1 MLSIFACGEE
11 NSIPVGVKVKVS
23 SKNQIAVPA
32 EARSRLGIGPGDT
45 LLVEVREASIVLMK
59 EPLDYV
65 EHMRGL
71 HKEVWEGID
80 AQEYVDSERDAWKQ

>member
-1 MLSIFACGEE
+1 MIQR
-11 NSIPVGVKVKVS
+11 VKVS

-32 EARSRLGIGPGDT
+32 AARERLNISAGDT
-45 LLVEVREASIVLMK
+45 LLVEIRDDSILLMREP
-59 EPLDYV
+59 EDYV

-80 AQEYVDSERDAWKQ
+80 AQEYVASERKAWKE